1 MYSFWWKQK
10 NTSVI
15 WVSNV
20 MLFLKTRIKKPC
32 SFCWPLMG
40 FQSDPSPSPMSL
52 ACKDFFFFFTSNAIH
67 SAAELKNEG
76 PDGRSHRLEECLPSG
91 RENVIS
97 WDQQIA
103 GQVLF
108 LPSHSHFCTCAS
120 HACRA
125 LWLSPPPAY
134 CLSAHAHTRK
144 NDTFSFSYF
153 LCFYILGPGVQEATL
168 CFHVTKHTEVC
179 VDSERWI
186 A

>member
-20 MLFLKTRIKKPC
+20 MLFLKTRKKKPC

-52 ACKDFFFFFTSNAIH
+52 ACKDFFFFTSNAIH

-125 LWLSPPPAY
+125 LWLSPPPLTVLVHTHTRGKMTPF
-134 CLSAHAHTRK
+134 LSAISSVFT
-144 NDTFSFSYF
+144 Y
-153 LCFYILGPGVQEATL
+153 LVLGYKRQP
-168 CFHVTKHTEVC
+168 C
-179 VDSERWI
+179 VFMWQNTQRSVWTQRGE
-186 A
+186 